1 MYSVHIYIE
10 QNTGTPRRQRRRY
23 GYVITLDG
31 RDYSRT
37 GFGETDG
44 TYHHATLTAL
54 TEALERFHANCR
66 ITVHANDPW
75 VLDMIGKRLS
85 QWHENGYRTKAGA
98 AVIDADLWEKLYRQ
112 TQYQKIEACC
122 GKHSYSTWIVSE
134 MKGMEDRR

>member
-75 VLDMIGKRLS
+75 VLDMIGKKSFRPRAYS
-85 QWHENGYRTKAGA
+85 GRSGRSRRWSSRHP
-98 AVIDADLWEKLYRQ
+98 
-112 TQYQKIEACC
+112 
-122 GKHSYSTWIVSE
+122 HSSS
-134 MKGMEDRR
+134 G